1 MGTIGDD
8 VKEAAAALS
17 AYESFGRVDQKRR
30 TRELIKAAAA
40 RLTSDGAIPT
50 MADVADAAG
59 LSRSG
64 AYRYFPSVEALIA
77 EVALDATVAPDI
89 EGIDAV
95 AILDGTAEERLAGV
109 VRADH
114 EVVIRHDA
122 SFRAGIRTML
132 ADDAAR
138 DRMPRR
144 PGNRL
149 RYLATAIAPLDERL
163 LPAERERLVAALAMI
178 VGIESRIV
186 LCDIAGL
193 DDDEAEHVKQ
203 WAAAALVDAALRG
216 SSTRLGT

>member
-1 MGTIGDD
+1 MDSIGTD
-8 VKEAAAALS
+8 VKEAVAFS
-17 AYESFGRVDQKRR
+17 AYESFGRVHQKRR
-30 TRELIKAAAA
+30 TRELIKAATA
-40 RLTSDGAIPT
+40 RLASDGAIPT
-50 MADVADAAG
+50 MADVAAAAG
-59 LSRSG
+59 LSRSS

-89 EGIDAV
+89 EGIDTVAV
-95 AILDGTAEERLAGV
+95 LDGTAEERLTAV
-109 VRADH
+109 IQADH

-122 SFRAGIRTML
+122 AFRAAIRTML
-132 ADDAAR
+132 ADEAAL

-149 RYLATAIAPLDERL
+149 RYLATTIAPLNERL

-193 DDDEAEHVKQ
+193 DDHQAEHVKQ
-203 WAAAALVDAALRG
+203 WAAAALVNAALRE
-216 SSTRLGT
+216 SSRRAGT

>member
-1 MGTIGDD
+1 MGTIGTG
-8 VKEAAAALS
+8 VKGAAALS

-40 RLTSDGAIPT
+40 RLASHGAIPT

-59 LSRSG
+59 LSRSS

-95 AILDGTAEERLAGV
+95 ADLDGTAEERLTAV
-109 VRADH
+109 IRADH
-114 EVVIRHDA
+114 EVVTRHDA
-122 SFRAGIRTML
+122 AFRAAIRTML
-132 ADDAAR
+132 ADEPAH

-149 RYLATAIAPLDERL
+149 RYLATAIAPLNERL
-163 LPAERERLVAALAMI
+163 LPAESERLVAALAMI

-193 DDDEAEHVKQ
+193 DYHEAEHVKQ

-216 SSTRLGT
+216 SRTRVGT